1 MSEVVTRRPL
11 TDFFR
16 EMIQGAARNQR
27 VAISEGAEH
36 YLVGLLE
43 HFARP
48 DPGWRDRPL
57 ALDYLES
64 LNAGDAVAR
73 AGLLRRVG
81 DTALFL
87 SGVFM
92 EHLERQVVSSD
103 YYISL
108 GRSAYAHLARVPAG
122 ASARPSAVYSE
133 MSDRFPELVNVL
145 TDISFEQMFRSD
157 HHTVRMYTRWL
168 RTGNQRDA
176 RRLMRSG
183 LLPVPPTRSGLRH

>member
-1 MSEVVTRRPL
+1 MTQVVTRRRL

-16 EMIQGAARNQR
+16 DLIRGAAHNQR
-27 VAISEGAEH
+27 VAMSEGTEH

-43 HFARP
+43 YFARP
-48 DPGWRDRPL
+48 DPSWHERPL

-64 LNAGDAVAR
+64 MRAGDSVVR
-73 AGLLRRVG
+73 AGMLRRVG

-92 EHLERQVVSSD
+92 DHLERQIVSSD

-108 GRSAYAHLARVPAG
+108 GRSAYTHLARVPA
-122 ASARPSAVYSE
+122 ASSVRPSAVYRE
-133 MSDRFPELVNVL
+133 MADRFPDLVNVL

-157 HHTVRMYTRWL
+157 RQMLRAYSRWL
-168 RTGNQRDA
+168 HTGNQRDA

-183 LLPVPPTRSGLRH
+183 LLPMPPSRSGLRH

>member
-1 MSEVVTRRPL
+1 MSEVVTRRHL
-11 TDFFR
+11 SDFFR
-16 EMIQGAARNQR
+16 DLIQGAARNQR
-27 VAISEGAEH
+27 VAISEGTEH

-48 DPGWRDRPL
+48 DPGWHERPL

-64 LNAGDAVAR
+64 MNTGDSVSR
-73 AGLLRRVG
+73 AGMLRRVG

-87 SGVFM
+87 SGIFM
-92 EHLERQVVSSD
+92 DHLERQIVSSD

-108 GRSAYAHLARVPAG
+108 GRSAYAHLACVPA
-122 ASARPSAVYSE
+122 AATARPSAVYTE

-157 HHTVRMYTRWL
+157 RQTLRAYSRWL

-183 LLPVPPTRSGLRH
+183 LLPLPPSASGLRH

>member
-16 EMIQGAARNQR
+16 DLIRAAARNQR

-43 HFARP
+43 YFARP
-48 DPGWRDRPL
+48 DPGWHRRPL
-57 ALDYLES
+57 AIDYLES
-64 LNAGDAVAR
+64 MQQGDSVAR
-73 AGLLRRVG
+73 AGMLRRVG

-92 EHLERQVVSSD
+92 EHLERQIVTSD
-103 YYISL
+103 YYIAL
-108 GRSAYAHLARVPAG
+108 GRSAYSHLARTPAG
-122 ASARPSAVYSE
+122 ASVMPSAVYSE
-133 MSDRFPELVNVL
+133 MACRFPDLVTML

-157 HHTVRMYTRWL
+157 RQTVRAYSRWL

-176 RRLMRSG
+176 RRLMRDG
-183 LLPVPPTRSGLRH
+183 LLPIPPSRSGLRH

>member
-16 EMIQGAARNQR
+16 DLIRVAARNQR

-43 HFARP
+43 YFARP
-48 DPGWRDRPL
+48 EPGWHERPL

-64 LNAGDAVAR
+64 MHAGDSVAR
-73 AGLLRRVG
+73 AGMLRRVG

-92 EHLERQVVSSD
+92 DHLERQVVSSD

-108 GRSAYAHLARVPAG
+108 GRSAYAHLARVPA
-122 ASARPSAVYSE
+122 AATARPSAVYTE

-145 TDISFEQMFRSD
+145 TDISFEQMFPSD
-157 HHTVRMYTRWL
+157 HHTVRAYSRWL
-168 RTGNQRDA
+168 RTGNHRDA
-176 RRLMRSG
+176 RRLMRRG
-183 LLPVPPTRSGLRH
+183 LLPVPPSRSGLCH